1 MRKLEDVVFVVDNL
15 RRDMAS
21 LSLIGFHLEQAGHR
35 VHYIGV
41 TDLSLRWMIWRD
53 CLIVLGKPFLNGMPF
68 RLMKRRNCK
77 FGVVHTE
84 GAMGSAYLEDSSEY
98 LDLVFFWNI
107 HDEKLFQKRFPNF
120 KGVCKTLGTPRTD
133 LLYITQFLEKS
144 QKSRV
149 EGRPSLLVTSPGGY
163 LDRTKKDI
171 AHKRKQMLE
180 LSDGKIDLDI
190 FLKNE
195 RLSKKMIADFV
206 FNVHSLGYD
215 VLFKPHPNESQ
226 KYWLEKFSGLASVT
240 FVESSIEKALKSCSV
255 LIGMTYC
262 QTLIDARL
270 SGKLSLGLDTPL
282 MESFFPNQWL
292 QSTPYRFSSASNAI
306 NFLEP
311 LGLSDIKRLVS
322 MDTVSRELHQ
332 YVERFFFVVDG
343 CRARA
348 YSEAISNFLE
358 REKYNDLRS
367 KEFKIVNEIL
377 YGITISLKSIV
388 MKCKLFL
395 GLYKLR
401 HRNSFSNNK
410 VFHEN
415 FLDDYKAFLRDRGDK
430 LNN

>member
-1 MRKLEDVVFVVDNL
+1 
-15 RRDMAS
+15 
-21 LSLIGFHLEQAGHR
+21 
-35 VHYIGV
+35 
-41 TDLSLRWMIWRD
+41 
-53 CLIVLGKPFLNGMPF
+53 
-68 RLMKRRNCK
+68 
-77 FGVVHTE
+77 
-84 GAMGSAYLEDSSEY
+84 MGSAYLEDSSEY

-107 HDEKLFQKRFPNF
+107 HDEKLFQKRFPHF

-133 LLYITQFLEKS
+133 LLYITRFFEKS
-144 QKSRV
+144 QKSSV
-149 EGRPSLLVTSPGGY
+149 KGRPILLVTSPGGY

-180 LSDGKIDLDI
+180 LSDGKIDLDV

-215 VLFKPHPNESQ
+215 VLFKAHPNESQ
-226 KYWLEKFSGLASVT
+226 TYWLEKFCGLQSVT
-240 FVESSIEKALKSCSV
+240 FVESSIETALKSCSV

-292 QSTPYRFSSASNAI
+292 QSTPYRFSSVSKAI

-311 LGLSDIKRLVS
+311 LGLSDINRLIS
-322 MDTVSRELHQ
+322 ADTASSELRQ

-343 CRARA
+343 YRASA

-358 REKYNDLRS
+358 REKYNELTG
-367 KEFKIVNEIL
+367 KEFQLVSQII
-377 YGITISLKSIV
+377 YGTTISLKSIV
-388 MKCKLFL
+388 LKCKLFL

-410 VFHEN
+410 VFQEF
-415 FLDDYKAFLRDRGDK
+415 FLDDYKAFLKNKGDK
-430 LNN
+430 LDN